1 MNDSTF
7 LVDMGTTLTGWFE
20 ITFPRLEKGDQ
31 VVMEY
36 ADHLDENG
44 QIAKQGQIDRYIASG
59 NGTERFRNRFNYHG
73 FRYVKISNLRE
84 APEKSAIKA
93 LLIHTDFETASD
105 FECSDT
111 DLNRI
116 HDMIHY
122 TLRCLGL
129 GGYLVDCP
137 QIERLGYGGD
147 GNASTLTAQTMFNL
161 APLYNNWLD
170 AWSDVIREDGSMPHT
185 APNPYAAGGGPYW
198 CGFIISASWHT
209 YRNYGDIRIL
219 ERYYPVMQKWLE
231 YVDKYSPEG
240 LLKRWPDTDY
250 RNWYLGDWAT
260 PDGVGNP
267 NHLDERSVDLVNNC
281 YLSVCFSQMAE
292 IAGYLGK
299 SDERRVY
306 LEKKEQLNRRIHET
320 YFDNEKGYYATGSQ
334 IDLTFPMLAGAVPT
348 ELRDKL
354 IETLKEKTEQ
364 ESGGHLNTGLVGIPV
379 VMEWATSNNQPD
391 FVYSMLK
398 KRTYPGYLFMLENG
412 ATTTWEHWNGARS
425 RIHNCFN
432 GVGQW
437 FYESV
442 GGIRQ
447 IEGKTAYSELLIDP
461 QIPSG
466 VTWAKTRINTPNG
479 WVSLHWESSESRMK
493 MELEIPVGSRANI
506 KLPDNVTEAT
516 VNRELQTAVGQLV
529 ILSSGKYSVEYP
541 LQ

>member
-1 MNDSTF
+1 
-7 LVDMGTTLTGWFE
+7 
-20 ITFPRLEKGDQ
+20 
-31 VVMEY
+31 
-36 ADHLDENG
+36 
-44 QIAKQGQIDRYIASG
+44 
-59 NGTERFRNRFNYHG
+59 
-73 FRYVKISNLRE
+73 
-84 APEKSAIKA
+84 
-93 LLIHTDFETASD
+93 
-105 FECSDT
+105 
-111 DLNRI
+111 
-116 HDMIHY
+116 
-122 TLRCLGL
+122 
-129 GGYLVDCP
+129 
-137 QIERLGYGGD
+137 
-147 GNASTLTAQTMFNL
+147 MFNL

>member
-1 MNDSTF
+1 
-7 LVDMGTTLTGWFE
+7 
-20 ITFPRLEKGDQ
+20 
-31 VVMEY
+31 
-36 ADHLDENG
+36 
-44 QIAKQGQIDRYIASG
+44 
-59 NGTERFRNRFNYHG
+59 
-73 FRYVKISNLRE
+73 
-84 APEKSAIKA
+84 
-93 LLIHTDFETASD
+93 
-105 FECSDT
+105 
-111 DLNRI
+111 
-116 HDMIHY
+116 
-122 TLRCLGL
+122 
-129 GGYLVDCP
+129 
-137 QIERLGYGGD
+137 
-147 GNASTLTAQTMFNL
+147 
-161 APLYNNWLD
+161 
-170 AWSDVIREDGSMPHT
+170 
-185 APNPYAAGGGPYW
+185 
-198 CGFIISASWHT
+198 
-209 YRNYGDIRIL
+209 
-219 ERYYPVMQKWLE
+219 
-231 YVDKYSPEG
+231 
-240 LLKRWPDTDY
+240 
-250 RNWYLGDWAT
+250 
-260 PDGVGNP
+260 
-267 NHLDERSVDLVNNC
+267 
-281 YLSVCFSQMAE
+281 MAE

-493 MELEIPVGSRANI
+493 MELDIPVGSRANI